1 VLMFLGFSLVLINK
15 GVLLYAV
22 LVSAA
27 ITSAGRVPPRSRW
40 LTIGLPGAVLL
51 ANAVL
56 LGVVYQVEPFGLT
69 ETLLGLGAV
78 VGMFAAGLCRLALT
92 RRFRRMDL

>member
-1 VLMFLGFSLVLINK
+1 MLTFLGISLVLINK
-15 GVLLYAV
+15 GVLLYAQF
-22 LVSAA
+22 VSAG

-40 LTIGLPGAVLL
+40 LSVVLPIAVFV

-69 ETLLGLGAV
+69 ESLLGLGAV

-92 RRFRRMDL
+92 RRYRRINL